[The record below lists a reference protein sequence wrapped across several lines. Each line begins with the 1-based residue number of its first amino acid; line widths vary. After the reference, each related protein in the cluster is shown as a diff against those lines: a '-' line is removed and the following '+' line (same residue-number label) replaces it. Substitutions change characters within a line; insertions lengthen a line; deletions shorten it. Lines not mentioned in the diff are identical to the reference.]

1 VSRVSARSE
10 LRFLPWIVVAAN
22 AAVLGAALA
31 MPSLVLPLAG
41 LALFAAL
48 AAVFAARA
56 TGAASP
62 EPPLPAPGGDG
73 PENYE
78 LQKPLASGTMG
89 EVWLARHRQ
98 LGRDV
103 ALKRIKPGHIDE
115 EDTRRFVREAR
126 VLSALRSPHTVEVF
140 DFGVQ
145 NNGEL
150 FYAMELLDGID
161 LQTAIREHGPIPP
174 ERVVHLL
181 MQACASLQEAHD
193 QGLVHRDIK
202 PANFMICRY
211 GGEFDFLKILD
222 FGLVKKP
229 PGMGSHAGITRAAT
243 VLGTPAYVA
252 PESLNGSKFVDRRAD
267 LYALGAIGFFL
278 LTGRL
283 VFDHDRPMAMVRAHL
298 SETPPPASAHSK
310 FQVPPELDALLLA
323 CLAKNP
329 DERPTDAAA
338 VRARLEQVP
347 LADAWSQARAA
358 AWWNEQ
364 MPKDLAERPTRVDTA
379 PS

>member
-1 VSRVSARSE
+1 
-10 LRFLPWIVVAAN
+10 LPWVVVAAN

-31 MPSLVLPLAG
+31 LPSLVLPLAG
-41 LALFAAL
+41 LALFVAL
-48 AAVFAARA
+48 AAVFAARLSA
-56 TGAASP
+56 DGEAQPA
-62 EPPLPAPGGDG
+62 LPNPGGDG
-73 PENYE
+73 PDNYE
-78 LQKPLASGTMG
+78 LRKPLASGTMG

-150 FYAMELLDGID
+150 FYAMELLDGVD
-161 LQTAIREHGPIPP
+161 LQTAIREYGPIPP

-181 MQACASLQEAHD
+181 LQACASLQEAHD

-229 PGMGSHAGITRAAT
+229 LGKGSHAGITRAAT

-283 VFDHDRPMAMVRAHL
+283 VFDHDKPMAMVRAHL
-298 SETPPPASAHSK
+298 SETPPAPSTHSR
-310 FQVPPELDALLLA
+310 FQVPAELDQLILA
-323 CLAKNP
+323 CLAKTP
-329 DERPTDAAA
+329 DERPPDAAA

-347 LADAWSQARAA
+347 LAEAWNQARAA

-364 MPKDLAERPTRVDTA
+364 IPMDRAERPTRIDTS

>member
-1 VSRVSARSE
+1 VSARSE
-10 LRFLPWIVVAAN
+10 LRLLPWVVVAAN

-31 MPSLVLPLAG
+31 LPSLVLPLAG
-41 LALFAAL
+41 LALFVAL
-48 AAVFAARA
+48 AAVFAARLA
-56 TGAASP
+56 VDGEAKPS
-62 EPPLPAPGGDG
+62 LPNPGGDG
-73 PENYE
+73 PDNYE
-78 LQKPLASGTMG
+78 LRKPLASGTMG

-150 FYAMELLDGID
+150 FYAMELLDGVD
-161 LQTAIREHGPIPP
+161 LQTAIREYGPIPP

-181 MQACASLQEAHD
+181 LQACASLQEAHD

-229 PGMGSHAGITRAAT
+229 LGRGSHAGITRAAT

-283 VFDHDRPMAMVRAHL
+283 VFDHDKPMAMVRAHL
-298 SETPPPASAHSK
+298 SETPPAPSTHSR
-310 FQVPPELDALLLA
+310 FQVPAELDQLILA
-323 CLAKNP
+323 CLAKSP
-329 DERPTDAAA
+329 DERPPDATA

-347 LADAWSQARAA
+347 LVDPWNQARAA

-364 MPKDLAERPTRVDTA
+364 IPTDRAERPTRIDSS